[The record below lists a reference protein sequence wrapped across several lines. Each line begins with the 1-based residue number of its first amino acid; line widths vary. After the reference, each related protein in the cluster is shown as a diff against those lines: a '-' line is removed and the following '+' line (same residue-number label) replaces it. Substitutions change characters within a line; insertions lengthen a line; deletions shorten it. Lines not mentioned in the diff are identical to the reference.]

1 MRDAAFIVIGAGIA
15 GASAGYWLTAAGPVV
30 LLEREDQPGY
40 HATGRSAALF
50 SETYGNRPVRA
61 LTVASRPF
69 YEAPPA
75 GFAASPLLTPRGVL
89 FVGRVDQG
97 AALGRLHA
105 EGSALVGNLRRL
117 DAAEIRRMIP
127 VLREGYAAGGVLEP
141 DARDIDVHALHQGFL
156 RGLRAR
162 GGSIVTG
169 ADVRALRRAGGS
181 WEVRTSAGDFRAPVI
196 VNAAGAWADTVG
208 ELAGAAP
215 IGLVPKRRTAI
226 TFDSPSSVA
235 VGTWPMLVDADEQFY
250 FKPDA
255 GRVLASP
262 ADETPM
268 PPCDAQ
274 PDDYDIAVLIDRLE
288 RATTLTIRRIAAKW
302 AGLRSFVADKSLVI
316 GFDPVLPGFFWLAGQ
331 GGYGVQT
338 APAAGRAAAALAQG
352 APLPADLRDLGLQAD
367 DLSPARP
374 SLRRAA

>member
-15 GASAGYWLTAAGPVV
+15 GASAGYWLAETGPVV

-50 SETYGNRPVRA
+50 SETYGSRPVRA

-69 YEAPPA
+69 YEVPPP
-75 GFAASPLLTPRGVL
+75 GFADSPLLTPRGVL
-89 FVGRVDQG
+89 FVGRADQE
-97 AALGRLHA
+97 AALARLQA

-117 DAAEIRRMIP
+117 DAAEIRRRVP
-127 VLREGYAAGGVLEP
+127 VLRDGYAAGGVFEP

-162 GGSIVTG
+162 GGRVVTG
-169 ADVRALRRAGGS
+169 ADVRGLRRANGS
-181 WEVRTSAGDFRAPVI
+181 WEIRTSAGDFRAPVV
-196 VNAAGAWADTVG
+196 VNAAGAWADSVG

-215 IGLVPKRRTAI
+215 IGLMPKRRTAI
-226 TFDSPSSVA
+226 TFDPPPETAIAS
-235 VGTWPMLVDADEQFY
+235 WPMLVDADEQFY

-255 GRVLASP
+255 GRILASP

-288 RATTLTIRRIAAKW
+288 QATTLTVKRIAAKW

-316 GFDPVLPGFFWLAGQ
+316 GFDPVQPGFFWLAGQ

-352 APLPADLRDLGLQAD
+352 ASLPADLRDFGLTAA

-374 SLRRAA
+374 GLRRAA